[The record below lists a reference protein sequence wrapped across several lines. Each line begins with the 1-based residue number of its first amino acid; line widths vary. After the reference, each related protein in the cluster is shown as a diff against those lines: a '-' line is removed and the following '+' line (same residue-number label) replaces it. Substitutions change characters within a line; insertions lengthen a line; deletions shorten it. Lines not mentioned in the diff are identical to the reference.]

1 MRAVRRPLPI
11 AALALAALA
20 AGCGGTE
27 EETPVACLEGP
38 RAYLEALREAPG
50 AARLAD
56 RTSISECLTEGQA
69 GGDLAEIGG
78 SMVEAATF
86 LNAAAREESGGG
98 TGLRLGYLVGAA
110 ERGAGGTSGIHAE
123 LLRRLQAAARYSPD
137 DGRLP
142 AAVRTA
148 YRRGYEAGA
157 ERG

>member
-1 MRAVRRPLPI
+1 MRRLLPI

-38 RAYLEALREAPG
+38 GAYLGALRDAPG

-56 RTSISECLTEGQA
+56 RTPISECLTEGQA
-69 GGDLAEIGG
+69 GGELAEIGR

-86 LNAAAREESGGG
+86 LNAAAREEPGGG
-98 TGLRLGYLVGAA
+98 AGLRLGYLVGAA
-110 ERGAGGTSGIHAE
+110 ERGAGETSGIHAE
-123 LLRRLQAAARYSPD
+123 LLRRLRAAARYSPG

-142 AAVRTA
+142 AAARSA
-148 YRRGYEAGA
+148 YRRGYQAGA